1 MGGETKVYSQGSATT
16 PVIRYRGWN
25 IKLIVCYDL
34 RFPAWCRSTHDEP
47 FDLLIVVANWPKARH
62 SAWHT
67 LLAARAIENECYV
80 CGVNRRGT
88 DAADGIDYAA
98 DSTSIL
104 NFKGKPVETSQHHCL
119 RYASLSI
126 DALASFREKFPA
138 WKDADSFTLHL

>member
-1 MGGETKVYSQGSATT
+1 M
-16 PVIRYRGWN
+16 
-25 IKLIVCYDL
+25 
-34 RFPAWCRSTHDEP
+34 
-47 FDLLIVVANWPKARH
+47 VANWPKARH

-88 DAADGIDYAA
+88 DVADSIDYAA

-138 WKDADSFTLHL
+138 WKDADSFTLSL